1 LNEAL
6 VSLHSMKDKK
16 TSKKTVRIFKW
27 IGNVLLVQLILINIS
42 AAFHAY
48 RFTHYYN
55 DDKVR
60 DQQPSQGK
68 PLLRTW
74 RLMTGKKLARS
85 LIQYYPT
92 IPYDTV
98 LLTIANGKKLE
109 AWYMKADSAKGTV
122 ILFHGLGSNK
132 GNVLGEALEF
142 NSFGYNTM
150 LVDLR
155 AHGNSEGI
163 VSGMGYLESEEVKL
177 AFDHVSG
184 KGEKNIILWGMS
196 LGAVIVS
203 KAIWQYDLNPQKIIL
218 EMPFDRLQDH
228 IRARARISGF
238 PGEPFGFFVTL
249 WTGLEQGYWGYGH
262 RTSRYVKNINCP
274 VLLQWGNSDE
284 YVMQE
289 ETEKIFACIKSTK
302 KKLEIYNGAG
312 HGPLVSANQTK
323 WDKAV
328 TDFLNDN

>member
-1 LNEAL
+1 
-6 VSLHSMKDKK
+6 MKDKRV
-16 TSKKTVRIFKW
+16 SKKTVRILKW
-27 IGNVLLVQLILINIS
+27 IGNVLLAQLILINIS

-48 RFTHYYN
+48 KFTHYYD
-55 DDKVR
+55 DDKTR

-74 RLMTGKKLARS
+74 RLMTGKKLAKS
-85 LIQYYPT
+85 LIQYYPST
-92 IPYDTV
+92 AYDTV
-98 LLTIANGKKLE
+98 LLTMANGKKLE

-150 LVDLR
+150 LVDIR

-163 VSGMGYLESEEVKL
+163 VNSIGYNESEEVKL
-177 AFDHVSG
+177 AYDHVS
-184 KGEKNIILWGMS
+184 KRGEKNIVLWGMS
-196 LGAVIVS
+196 LGAVIIT
-203 KAIWQYDLNPQKIIL
+203 KAIWQYDLSPQKIIL

-228 IRARARISGF
+228 LRARARISGF
-238 PGEPFGFFVTL
+238 PGEPFGFFVTF

-262 RTSRYVKNINCP
+262 KTSRYVKSINCP
-274 VLLQWGNSDE
+274 VLLQWGTNDD
-284 YVMQE
+284 YVMKE
-289 ETEKIFACIKSTK
+289 ETERIFASISSP
-302 KKLEIYNGAG
+302 KKLEIYNGG
-312 HGPLVSANQTK
+312 KHSPLIAANQLQ

-328 TDFLNDN
+328 MEFLNDN

>member
-1 LNEAL
+1 
-6 VSLHSMKDKK
+6 MKDKK
-16 TSKKTVRIFKW
+16 VSKKTVRILKW
-27 IGNVLLVQLILINIS
+27 IGSVLLVQLILINIS

-48 RFTHYYN
+48 RFTHYYD

-60 DQQPSQGK
+60 DQPFSQGK
-68 PLLRTW
+68 PILRTW
-74 RLMTGKKLARS
+74 RMMTGKKLAKS

-98 LLTIANGKKLE
+98 LLTTANGKKLE

-132 GNVLGEALEF
+132 GNVLGEAFEF

-150 LVDLR
+150 LVDMR

-163 VSGMGYLESEEVKL
+163 ISSIGYKESEEVKL
-177 AFDHVSG
+177 AYDHVLK
-184 KGEKNIILWGMS
+184 KGEKNILLWGMS
-196 LGAVIVS
+196 LGAVIIS
-203 KAIWQYDLNPQKIIL
+203 KAIWQYDLKPQKIIL

-228 IRARARISGF
+228 IRARARISGY
-238 PGEPFGFFVTL
+238 PGEPFGFFVTF

-262 RTSRYVKNINCP
+262 KTSRYVKNINCP
-274 VLLQWGNSDE
+274 VLLQWGSSDE
-284 YVMQE
+284 YVMKE
-289 ETEKIFACIKSTK
+289 ETERIFASISSPK
-302 KKLEIYNGAG
+302 KKLEVYDGAG
-312 HGPLVSANQTK
+312 HGPLVSGNQSQ

-328 TDFLNDN
+328 TGFLNDN

>member
-1 LNEAL
+1 
-6 VSLHSMKDKK
+6 MKDKK
-16 TSKKTVRIFKW
+16 TNKKVIRIFKW
-27 IGNVLLVQLILINIS
+27 IGNVLLIQLILINIS

-55 DDKVR
+55 DDKIR
-60 DQQPSQGK
+60 NQQPSQGK

-74 RLMTGKKLARS
+74 RLMTGKKLAKS

-98 LLTIANGKKLE
+98 QLTMANGKKLE

-122 ILFHGLGSNK
+122 ILFHGLNLNK
-132 GNVLGEALEF
+132 GNVTGEAFEF

-150 LVDLR
+150 LVDIR
-155 AHGNSEGI
+155 AHGNSEG
-163 VSGMGYLESEEVKL
+163 VVNTLGYNESEEVKL
-177 AFDHVSG
+177 AFDHISK

-196 LGAVIVS
+196 LGAVIIS
-203 KAIWQYDLNPQKIIL
+203 KAIWQYDIKPQKIIL

-238 PGEPFGFFVTL
+238 PGEPFGFFVTF
-249 WTGLEQGYWGYGH
+249 WTGFEQGYWAYGH
-262 RTSRYVKNINCP
+262 KTSRYVKKINCP

-284 YVMQE
+284 YVLKE
-289 ETEKIFACIKSTK
+289 ETDRIFTSINSSQ
-302 KKLEIYNGAG
+302 KKLVIYPGAG
-312 HGPLVSANQTK
+312 HVPMLFANASKWHETVSEFLKAN
-323 WDKAV
+323 
-328 TDFLNDN
+328 

>member
-1 LNEAL
+1 
-6 VSLHSMKDKK
+6 MKDKK
-16 TSKKTVRIFKW
+16 TNKKVIRIFKW
-27 IGNVLLVQLILINIS
+27 IGNVLLIQLILINIS

-55 DDKVR
+55 DDKIR
-60 DQQPSQGK
+60 NQQPSQGK

-74 RLMTGKKLARS
+74 RLMTGKKLAKS

-98 LLTIANGKKLE
+98 QLTMANGKKLE

-122 ILFHGLGSNK
+122 ILFHGLNSNK
-132 GNVLGEALEF
+132 GNVTGEAFEF

-150 LVDLR
+150 LVDIR
-155 AHGNSEGI
+155 AHGNSDG
-163 VSGMGYLESEEVKL
+163 VVNTLGYNESEEVKL
-177 AFDHVSG
+177 AFDHISK

-196 LGAVIVS
+196 LGAVIIT
-203 KAIWQYDLNPQKIIL
+203 KAIWQYDIKPQKIIL

-238 PGEPFGFFVTL
+238 PGEPFGFFVTF
-249 WTGLEQGYWGYGH
+249 WTGFEQGYWAYGH
-262 RTSRYVKNINCP
+262 KTSRYVKKINCP

-284 YVMQE
+284 YVLKE
-289 ETEKIFACIKSTK
+289 ETDRIFTSINSSQ
-302 KKLEIYNGAG
+302 KKLVIYPGAG
-312 HGPLVSANQTK
+312 HVPMLFANASK
-323 WDKAV
+323 WDETV
-328 TDFLNDN
+328 SEFLNAN